1 MSHGAIVL
9 QSHWSSVQVENM
21 PKNHLKL
28 LEKSM
33 KETNWNAKIPEKA
46 RCVFH
51 FGDTEGVEKA
61 KTLQWDAFQESQVRS
76 LPSTPLYL
84 RH

>member
-1 MSHGAIVL
+1 
-9 QSHWSSVQVENM
+9 M

-33 KETNWNAKIPEKA
+33 NETNWTAKIPEKA

-51 FGDTEGVEKA
+51 YGDTEGVEKV
-61 KTLQWDAFQESQVRS
+61 KTLQWEAFLESQVRCSSYRYTATRS
-76 LPSTPLYL
+76 LM
-84 RH
+84 HAIF